1 VKKEQVRGEMDVGER
16 GARVEVKWML
26 GREVNWGERRMGRI
40 GKEWKSI
47 GRIEKSVIPILL
59 IQLVTICNRLIH

>member
-1 VKKEQVRGEMDVGER
+1 MSQEGK
-16 GARVEVKWML
+16 GARVEVRWML
-26 GREVNWGERRMGRI
+26 GREEN

-59 IQLVTICNRLIH
+59 IQLVGDNLSPTHTLEQCK

>member
-1 VKKEQVRGEMDVGER
+1 MDVGER
-16 GARVEVKWML
+16 GEWEEL
-26 GREVNWGERRMGRI
+26 GREEN

-59 IQLVTICNRLIH
+59 IQLVTIVSNSYIRTMQINWFVWEGRMDGVGF

>member
-1 VKKEQVRGEMDVGER
+1 MSQEGK
-16 GARVEVKWML
+16 GARVEVRWML
-26 GREVNWGERRMGRI
+26 GREEN

-59 IQLVTICNRLIH
+59 IQLVGDNCHQLIH